1 MGSATS
7 YTPENLSDSVAL
19 IEFQDDENQTPNP
32 KTTNPLVLNPTP
44 IAVITLLGT
53 NISLLKT
60 HLKMI
65 FLFPLVGYVSIPVGF
80 SYRKTQVMRICR
92 AKSGDHRN
100 PPWVPWV
107 AGGKKHAIFGGQK

>member
-1 MGSATS
+1 
-7 YTPENLSDSVAL
+7 
-19 IEFQDDENQTPNP
+19 
-32 KTTNPLVLNPTP
+32 
-44 IAVITLLGT
+44 
-53 NISLLKT
+53 
-60 HLKMI
+60 
-65 FLFPLVGYVSIPVGF
+65 VGYVSIPVGF